1 MSWLRCMMCAISTA
15 SAWVN
20 VKDLSMQFH
29 LGAVNKH
36 ATRKKD
42 EDGQERGALPVVI
55 RTFTPH
61 ELRHTFCTLL
71 YMAGVDVLTA
81 RDQMGHASVQVT
93 QEIYTHLDA
102 KHKARKVEALDG
114 YLSAAGK

>member
-1 MSWLRCMMCAISTA
+1 
-15 SAWVN
+15 
-20 VKDLSMQFH
+20 MQFH

-71 YMAGVDVLTA
+71 YMAGVDVLTS

-102 KHKARKVEALDG
+102 KHKARKMEALDG